1 MFDLALSVYVIT
13 LVEAQ
18 PTNYQNH
25 LRLFTFCFL
34 TPDKVS
40 VTSNISYNPKVCWV
54 HDILA

>member
-25 LRLFTFCFL
+25 LRLYFLFL

-40 VTSNISYNPKVCWV
+40 VTSDISYNPKVCWV